1 MRRGAAWTPRQLVL
15 EVTESVFFDAHSHV
29 IGQLETLREAGIRV
43 ALDDF
48 GTGYSSLG
56 RLQDLAGGIW

>member
-1 MRRGAAWTPRQLVL
+1 
-15 EVTESVFFDAHSHV
+15 
-29 IGQLETLREAGIRV
+29 V

-56 RLQDLAGGIW
+56 RLQDLPVDIVKIDKSFVSMLGAGAEKLSLLTSMIHMAGAPAG